1 MNPSL
6 TDGGAN
12 SAPEPPAPIAG
23 DRGPAWVK
31 RGASVQSKVQNAL
44 ALAVV
49 ALLGGG
55 FLTWYYT
62 GLAAKPVALEQTK
75 AKQAAQGEMK
85 LPPLGPAPVRPVVKP
100 EQTSALVDSESAEAQ
115 VLLAGGA
122 DSAGL
127 ALAGGPPAGYPPP
140 AAYAAPPPPDPVQQR
155 RLEAPVLIRGAGSFT
170 DASDPEVGADA
181 ALDGQRGGRPRT
193 GFAGTGSC
201 GLDVVRRS

>member
-6 TDGGAN
+6 TDGAAN

-62 GLAAKPVALEQTK
+62 GLAAKPVAPEQTK

-85 LPPLGPAPVRPVVKP
+85 LPPLGPAPVNRWRSQSRRRRWWRRRARRRK
-100 EQTSALVDSESAEAQ
+100 
-115 VLLAGGA
+115 LAGG
-122 DSAGL
+122 
-127 ALAGGPPAGYPPP
+127 
-140 AAYAAPPPPDPVQQR
+140 
-155 RLEAPVLIRGAGSFT
+155 
-170 DASDPEVGADA
+170 
-181 ALDGQRGGRPRT
+181 RGG
-193 GFAGTGSC
+193 
-201 GLDVVRRS
+201 

>member
-62 GLAAKPVALEQTK
+62 GLAAKPVAPEQTK

-85 LPPLGPAPVRPVVKP
+85 LPPLGPAPVKAKP
-100 EQTSALVDSESAEAQ
+100 EQSRRSWRRAVRRRRRCWRAERIPPALRWQGARRPGIRRPRRMRRRLRRIRCCS
-115 VLLAGGA
+115 A
-122 DSAGL
+122 DSTL
-127 ALAGGPPAGYPPP
+127 
-140 AAYAAPPPPDPVQQR
+140 R
-155 RLEAPVLIRGAGSFT
+155 
-170 DASDPEVGADA
+170 
-181 ALDGQRGGRPRT
+181 
-193 GFAGTGSC
+193 C
-201 GLDVVRRS
+201 